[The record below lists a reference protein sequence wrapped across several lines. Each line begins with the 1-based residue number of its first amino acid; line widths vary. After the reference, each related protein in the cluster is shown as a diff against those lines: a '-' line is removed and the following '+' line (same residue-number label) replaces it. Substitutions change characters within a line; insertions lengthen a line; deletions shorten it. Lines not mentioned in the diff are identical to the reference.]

1 MQKGTI
7 SQGAARGGLIA
18 AMAIFGT
25 IGIFVRGMAL
35 PSGVIA
41 LVRGCVGAAFLLLTM
56 AAQRKRLC
64 VAAIRKNLPLLG
76 LSGAAMGFNWI
87 LLFEAYRHTTVATA
101 TLCYY
106 LAPVFVVLA
115 SPLLLRERLSVRKLL
130 CALAA
135 LAGMALASGAQA
147 GGSDGKLTGTLLGL
161 GAAALY
167 ACVVLINKRIPTL
180 AARERTIVQLVVS
193 AAVMLPYTLAGG
205 LPRAA
210 AFTGKA
216 LALLLVVGI
225 VHTGLAYALYFGA
238 IQALPAQTAAIFSFI
253 DPVVAILLSAALL
266 GEPLRGLD
274 VAGGLLVLGAA
285 FVCELPEQ
293 KPRRRTK

>member
-1 MQKGTI
+1 MKPKLQYAGAMAAFGTI
-7 SQGAARGGLIA
+7 SL
-18 AMAIFGT
+18 
-25 IGIFVRGMAL
+25 FVRSIPLSSTTVAL
-35 PSGVIA
+35 
-41 LVRGCVGAAFLLLTM
+41 LR
-56 AAQRKRLC
+56 
-64 VAAIRKNLPLLG
+64 AAIAGACLVALQALRGRPLRPSRLGRDMLPLL

-130 CALAA
+130 CAFAA

-285 FVCELPEQ
+285 FVCELPER
-293 KPRRRTK
+293 KPRRHTK